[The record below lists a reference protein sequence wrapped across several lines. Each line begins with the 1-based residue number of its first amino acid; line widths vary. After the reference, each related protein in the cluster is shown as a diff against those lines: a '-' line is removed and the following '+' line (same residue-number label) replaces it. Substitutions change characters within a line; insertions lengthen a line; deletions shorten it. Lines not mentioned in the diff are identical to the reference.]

1 MSRKRSKCA
10 YAELFKAHCATNGF
24 RFIKINQPWECQC
37 SDCCGI
43 SFINSILSG
52 AWAEQR
58 EKHRQRRT
66 ETVTVWRQ
74 RAPAAPH
81 PSRCLRVICPPRC
94 IILTSG
100 VISLTFPQLSH
111 FISTIINHPSI
122 VALVRASQAAMT
134 GKAHAL
140 AGLAHSTPGLIT
152 PQLSYSSLSLDFH

>member
-1 MSRKRSKCA
+1 MQ
-10 YAELFKAHCATNGF
+10 ELFKAHNVTNGF
-24 RFIKINQPWECQC
+24 RFSQINQPYECQC

-43 SFINSILSG
+43 SCINSILSG
-52 AWAEQR
+52 AWAERR
-58 EKHRQRRT
+58 EKQRQRRT
-66 ETVTVWRQ
+66 ETVTVRRQ
-74 RAPAAPH
+74 RAPAASH
-81 PSRCLRVICPPRC
+81 PSRCQRVICLPRC

-140 AGLAHSTPGLIT
+140 PGLVHSQPGVIT
-152 PQLSYSSLSLDFH
+152 PQLSYCSLSLDFH

>member
-1 MSRKRSKCA
+1 MQK
-10 YAELFKAHCATNGF
+10 LFKAHSATNGF
-24 RFIKINQPWECQC
+24 RFSQINQPYECQC

-43 SFINSILSG
+43 SCINSILTG
-52 AWAEQR
+52 AWAERR

-66 ETVTVWRQ
+66 ETVMVRRQ

-81 PSRCLRVICPPRC
+81 PSRCLRMICPPRC

-100 VISLTFPQLSH
+100 VISLTFPRLSH

-140 AGLAHSTPGLIT
+140 PGLAHSKPGLIT
-152 PQLSYSSLSLDFH
+152 SQHSNVHCP